1 MKKRVLIYCQH
12 VLGMGH
18 LVRSLEIVR
27 ALTDWDVTFLNG
39 GDLCPGM
46 EFPPQTKIVNLPPI
60 KSESDFKTI
69 LAAESRVRIWRQ

>member
-27 ALTDWDVTFLNG
+27 ALTDWEVTFLNG

-46 EFPPQTKIVNLPPI
+46 GFPL
-60 KSESDFKTI
+60 
-69 LAAESRVRIWRQ
+69 RQRS